1 MKNNLRHIATSVI
14 VVMAVL
20 FAYQTWWLVRMYR
33 SEVTKTENA
42 VRTALRTS
50 DFNEM
55 MTRLQRVRDEKS
67 GVGFTGDITVGAG
80 YGSGG
85 VLVSQ
90 ISTTQYEQDTLGRQ
104 VNGQMTGV
112 TKRVSQTT
120 SSVVQTDSLP
130 PKPERSEQESMFESL
145 DNMSVQMIRGMHTGI
160 DAIDGN
166 LNFGLLDSLLTV
178 SLKEAG
184 LDGRH
189 KIELITFA
197 DSLVNLNVTVVQKGE
212 PKILASLCTEG
223 YVPSDK
229 AVSFE
234 YIFDVQETAMYRLW
248 IEPVGKAVLKQMTG
262 ILVASVLILVVLVAV
277 FLYLIHIIRT
287 QKTLDEMKSDFTNNM
302 THELKT
308 PISVA
313 YAAND
318 ALLNFPEEDSPEQ
331 RRKYLEISQ
340 SQLEHLSGLVEQ
352 ILSMSMERRKGL
364 ALHRED
370 INLAALVNDIVEKQ
384 RMKAE
389 KDVTFTVD
397 IPSDFTVN
405 ADRMHLCN
413 ILNNLIDNAVKYSG
427 ETVEIHVAAEGNRL
441 TVSDNGIG
449 MSSSDLKHI
458 FEKFYRAHTGNLHD
472 VKGYGLG
479 LYYVHSIVEKHGW
492 NISVES
498 EPGTGTTFTVTNIG
512 DCRSS
517 RQ

>member
-1 MKNNLRHIATSVI
+1 MKNNLRHIATTVI
-14 VVMAVL
+14 VVLAVI

-33 SEVTKTENA
+33 SEVAKTESA

-55 MTRLQRVRDEKS
+55 MSRLQRARAEKAS
-67 GVGFTGDITVGAG
+67 IGLTGDIVVGTG
-80 YGSGG
+80 YGENGTR
-85 VLVSQ
+85 VSQ
-90 ISTTQYEQDTLGRQ
+90 ITTTQYERDTL
-104 VNGQMTGV
+104 TGNLLGSSSGI
-112 TKRVSQTT
+112 TKRTSQTT
-120 SSVVQTDSLP
+120 SSVVQTDRF
-130 PKPERSEQESMFESL
+130 PERDGGSDQDAAFESL

-166 LNFGLLDSLLTV
+166 LDFGLFDSLLVV

-189 KIELITFA
+189 KVELVTFA
-197 DSLVNLNVTVVQKGE
+197 DSLVNLNVTVVEKGE
-212 PKILASLCTEG
+212 PRVLAEICSEG
-223 YVPSDK
+223 YIPSDK
-229 AVSFE
+229 AISFE

-248 IEPVGKAVLKQMTG
+248 IEPVGKAVLKQMSG
-262 ILVASVLILVVLVAV
+262 ILTASVLILLVLTAV
-277 FLYLIHIIRT
+277 FLYLIHVIRT
-287 QKTLDEMKSDFTNNM
+287 QKSLDEMKSDFTNNM

-318 ALLNFPEEDSPEQ
+318 ALLNFPDEDSPEQ

-364 ALHRED
+364 VLHRDD
-370 INLAALVNDIVEKQ
+370 INLAALVDDIVEKH

-405 ADRMHLCN
+405 ADRMHLSN

-427 ETVEIHVAAEGNRL
+427 EKVAIHIAAEEDRL

-449 MSSSDLKHI
+449 MSQSDLKHI

-492 NISVES
+492 SISVES
-498 EPGTGTTFTVTNIG
+498 EPGKGTVFTLSF
-512 DCRSS
+512 RA
-517 RQ
+517 

>member
-1 MKNNLRHIATSVI
+1 MKNNLRHIATAVI
-14 VVMAVL
+14 VVMAVI

-33 SEVTKTENA
+33 SEVAKTESA

-55 MTRLQRVRDEKS
+55 MSRLQRARAEKAS
-67 GVGFTGDITVGAG
+67 IGLTGDIVVGAG
-80 YGSGG
+80 YGENGTR
-85 VLVSQ
+85 VSQ
-90 ISTTQYEQDTLGRQ
+90 ITTTQYERDTL
-104 VNGQMTGV
+104 TGNLLGSSSGI
-112 TKRVSQTT
+112 TKRTSQTT
-120 SSVVQTDSLP
+120 SSVVQTDRF
-130 PKPERSEQESMFESL
+130 PERDGGSDQDAAFESL

-166 LNFGLLDSLLTV
+166 LDFGLFDSLLVV

-189 KIELITFA
+189 KVELVTFA
-197 DSLVNLNVTVVQKGE
+197 DSLVNLNVTVVEKGE
-212 PKILASLCTEG
+212 PRVLAEICSEG
-223 YVPSDK
+223 YTPSDK
-229 AVSFE
+229 AISFE

-262 ILVASVLILVVLVAV
+262 ILVASVLILIVLVAV
-277 FLYLIHIIRT
+277 FLYLIHVIRT
-287 QKTLDEMKSDFTNNM
+287 QKSLDEMKSDFTNNM

-318 ALLNFPEEDSPEQ
+318 ALLNFLDEDSPEQ

-364 ALHRED
+364 VLHIED
-370 INLAALVNDIVEKQ
+370 INLAALVDDIVEKH
-384 RMKAE
+384 RMKAI
-389 KDVTFTVD
+389 KNVTFTVD

-405 ADRMHLCN
+405 ADRMHLSN

-427 ETVEIHVAAEGNRL
+427 EKVAIHIAAEEDRL

-449 MSSSDLKHI
+449 MSQSDLKHI

-492 NISVES
+492 SISVES
-498 EPGTGTTFTVTNIG
+498 EPGKGTSFTL
-512 DCRSS
+512 SL
-517 RQ
+517 

>member
-1 MKNNLRHIATSVI
+1 MKNNLRHIATAVI
-14 VVMAVL
+14 VVLAVI

-33 SEVTKTENA
+33 SEVAKTESA

-55 MTRLQRVRDEKS
+55 MSRLQRARAEKAS
-67 GVGFTGDITVGAG
+67 TGLTGDIVVGTG
-80 YGSGG
+80 YGENGTR
-85 VLVSQ
+85 VSQ
-90 ISTTQYEQDTLGRQ
+90 ITTTQYERDTL
-104 VNGQMTGV
+104 TGNLLGSSSGI
-112 TKRVSQTT
+112 TKRTSQTT
-120 SSVVQTDSLP
+120 SSVVQTDRF
-130 PKPERSEQESMFESL
+130 PERDGGSDQDAAFESL

-166 LNFGLLDSLLTV
+166 LDFGLFDSLLVV

-189 KIELITFA
+189 KVELVTFA
-197 DSLVNLNVTVVQKGE
+197 DSLVNLNVTVVEKGE
-212 PKILASLCTEG
+212 PRVLAEICSEG
-223 YVPSDK
+223 YTPSDK
-229 AVSFE
+229 AISFE

-262 ILVASVLILVVLVAV
+262 ILVASVLILIVLVAV
-277 FLYLIHIIRT
+277 FLYLIHVIRT
-287 QKTLDEMKSDFTNNM
+287 QKSLDEMKSDFTNNM

-318 ALLNFPEEDSPEQ
+318 ALLNFPDEDSPEQ

-364 ALHRED
+364 VLHRDD
-370 INLAALVNDIVEKQ
+370 INLAALVDDIVEKH

-405 ADRMHLCN
+405 ADRMHLSN

-427 ETVEIHVAAEGNRL
+427 EKVAIHVAADGNRL

-492 NISVES
+492 SISVES
-498 EPGTGTTFTVTNIG
+498 EPGKGTLFTLSF
-512 DCRSS
+512 RA
-517 RQ
+517 

>member
-1 MKNNLRHIATSVI
+1 MKNNLRHIATAVI
-14 VVMAVL
+14 VVMAVI

-33 SEVTKTENA
+33 SEVAKTESA

-55 MTRLQRVRDEKS
+55 MSRLQRARAEKAS
-67 GVGFTGDITVGAG
+67 TGLTGDIVVGTG
-80 YGSGG
+80 YGENGTR
-85 VLVSQ
+85 VSQ
-90 ISTTQYEQDTLGRQ
+90 ITTTQYERDTL
-104 VNGQMTGV
+104 TGNLLGSSSGI
-112 TKRVSQTT
+112 TKRTSQTT
-120 SSVVQTDSLP
+120 SSVVQTDRF
-130 PKPERSEQESMFESL
+130 PERDGGSDQDAAFESL

-166 LNFGLLDSLLTV
+166 LDFGLFDSLLVV

-189 KIELITFA
+189 KVELVTFA
-197 DSLVNLNVTVVQKGE
+197 DSLVNLNVTVVEKGE
-212 PKILASLCTEG
+212 PRVLAEICSEG
-223 YVPSDK
+223 YTPSDK
-229 AVSFE
+229 AISFE

-262 ILVASVLILVVLVAV
+262 ILVASVMILVVLVAV
-277 FLYLIHIIRT
+277 FLYLMHVIRT
-287 QKTLDEMKSDFTNNM
+287 QKSLDEMKSDFTNNM

-318 ALLNFPEEDSPEQ
+318 ALLNFPDEDSPEQ

-364 ALHRED
+364 VLHRDD
-370 INLAALVNDIVEKQ
+370 INLAALVDDIIEKH

-389 KDVTFTVD
+389 KDVVFTVD

-405 ADRMHLCN
+405 ADRMHLSN

-427 ETVEIHVAAEGNRL
+427 EKVAIHIATEGNSL

-449 MSSSDLKHI
+449 MSATDLKHI

-492 NISVES
+492 SITVQS
-498 EPGTGTTFTVTNIG
+498 EPGKGTSFTL
-512 DCRSS
+512 SL
-517 RQ
+517 

>member
-1 MKNNLRHIATSVI
+1 MKNNLKHIAVAVI
-14 VVMAVL
+14 IVMACL
-20 FAYQTWWLVRMYR
+20 FTYQSWWLVRMYR
-33 SEVTKTENA
+33 SEVAKTESA

-55 MTRLQRVRDEKS
+55 MSRLQRARAEKAS
-67 GVGFTGDITVGAG
+67 TGLTGDIVVGTG
-80 YGSGG
+80 YGENGTR
-85 VLVSQ
+85 VSQ
-90 ISTTQYEQDTLGRQ
+90 ITTTQYERDTL
-104 VNGQMTGV
+104 TGNLLGSSSGI
-112 TKRVSQTT
+112 TKRTSQTT
-120 SSVVQTDSLP
+120 SSVVQTDRF
-130 PKPERSEQESMFESL
+130 PERDGGSDQDAAFESL

-166 LNFGLLDSLLTV
+166 LDLGLFDSLLVV

-189 KIELITFA
+189 KVELVTFA
-197 DSLVNLNVTVVQKGE
+197 DSLVNLNVTVVEKGE
-212 PKILASLCTEG
+212 PRVLAEICSEG
-223 YVPSDK
+223 YTPSDK
-229 AVSFE
+229 AISFE

-262 ILVASVLILVVLVAV
+262 ILVASVLILIVLVAV
-277 FLYLIHIIRT
+277 FLYLIHVIRT
-287 QKTLDEMKSDFTNNM
+287 QKSLDEMKSDFTNNM

-318 ALLNFPEEDSPEQ
+318 ALLNFPDEDSPEQ

-364 ALHRED
+364 VLHRED
-370 INLAALVNDIVEKQ
+370 IDLAALVDDIIEKH

-389 KDVTFTVD
+389 KDVAFTVD

-405 ADRMHLCN
+405 ADRMHLSN

-427 ETVEIHVAAEGNRL
+427 ESVAINIAADGNRL

-449 MSSSDLKHI
+449 MSPSDLKHI
-458 FEKFYRAHTGNLHD
+458 FEKFYHAHTGNLHD

-492 NISVES
+492 SITVQS
-498 EPGTGTTFTVTNIG
+498 EPGKGTVFTIYG
-512 DCRSS
+512 L
-517 RQ
+517 

>member
-1 MKNNLRHIATSVI
+1 MKNNLRHIATAVI
-14 VVMAVL
+14 VVMAVI

-33 SEVTKTENA
+33 SEVAKTESA

-55 MTRLQRVRDEKS
+55 MSRLQRARAEKAS
-67 GVGFTGDITVGAG
+67 TGLTGDIVVGTG
-80 YGSGG
+80 YGENGTR
-85 VLVSQ
+85 VSQ
-90 ISTTQYEQDTLGRQ
+90 ITTTQYERDTL
-104 VNGQMTGV
+104 TGNLLGSSSGI
-112 TKRVSQTT
+112 TKRTSQTT
-120 SSVVQTDSLP
+120 SSVVQTDRF
-130 PKPERSEQESMFESL
+130 PERDGGSDQDAAFESL

-166 LNFGLLDSLLTV
+166 LDFGLFDSLLVV

-189 KIELITFA
+189 KVELVTFA
-197 DSLVNLNVTVVQKGE
+197 DSLVNLNVTVVEKGE
-212 PKILASLCTEG
+212 PRVLAEICSEG
-223 YVPSDK
+223 YTPSDK
-229 AVSFE
+229 AISFE

-248 IEPVGKAVLKQMTG
+248 IEPVGKAVLKQMSG
-262 ILVASVLILVVLVAV
+262 ILTASVLILLVLTAV
-277 FLYLIHIIRT
+277 FLYLIHVIRT
-287 QKTLDEMKSDFTNNM
+287 QKSLDEMKSDFTNNM

-318 ALLNFPEEDSPEQ
+318 SLLNFPDEDSPEQ

-364 ALHRED
+364 VLHRDD
-370 INLAALVNDIVEKQ
+370 INLAALVDDIIEKH

-389 KDVTFTVD
+389 KDVAFTVD

-405 ADRMHLCN
+405 ADRMHLSN

-427 ETVEIHVAAEGNRL
+427 EKVAIHIATDGNSL

-449 MSSSDLKHI
+449 ISPSDLKHI

-492 NISVES
+492 RISVES
-498 EPGTGTTFTVTNIG
+498 ELGKGTSFTL
-512 DCRSS
+512 SL
-517 RQ
+517 

>member
-1 MKNNLRHIATSVI
+1 MKNNLRHIATAVI
-14 VVMAVL
+14 VVMAVI

-33 SEVTKTENA
+33 SEVAKTESA

-55 MTRLQRVRDEKS
+55 MSRLQRARAEKAS
-67 GVGFTGDITVGAG
+67 IGLTGDIVVGTG
-80 YGSGG
+80 YGENGTR
-85 VLVSQ
+85 VSQ
-90 ISTTQYEQDTLGRQ
+90 ITTTQYERDTL
-104 VNGQMTGV
+104 TGNLLGSSSGI
-112 TKRVSQTT
+112 TKRTSQTT
-120 SSVVQTDSLP
+120 SSVVQTDRF
-130 PKPERSEQESMFESL
+130 PERDGGSDQDAAFESL

-166 LNFGLLDSLLTV
+166 LDFGLFDSLLVV

-189 KIELITFA
+189 KVELVTFA
-197 DSLVNLNVTVVQKGE
+197 DSLVNLNVTVVEKGE
-212 PKILASLCTEG
+212 PRVLAEICSEG
-223 YVPSDK
+223 YTPSDK
-229 AVSFE
+229 AISFE

-262 ILVASVLILVVLVAV
+262 ILVASVLILIVLIAV
-277 FLYLIHIIRT
+277 FLYLIHVIRT
-287 QKTLDEMKSDFTNNM
+287 QKSLDEMKSDFTNNM

-318 ALLNFPEEDSPEQ
+318 ALLNFLDEDSPEQ

-364 ALHRED
+364 VLHRED
-370 INLAALVNDIVEKQ
+370 INLAALVDDIVEKH

-389 KDVTFTVD
+389 KDVAFTVD

-405 ADRMHLCN
+405 ADRMHLSN
-413 ILNNLIDNAVKYSG
+413 IMNNLIDNAVKYSG
-427 ETVEIHVAAEGNRL
+427 EKVSINIAAEGNRL
-441 TVSDNGIG
+441 TISDNGIG
-449 MSSSDLKHI
+449 MSASVLMHI

-498 EPGTGTTFTVTNIG
+498 EPGKGTVFTICG
-512 DCRSS
+512 L
-517 RQ
+517 

>member
-1 MKNNLRHIATSVI
+1 MKNNLRHIATAVI
-14 VVMAVL
+14 VVMAVI

-33 SEVTKTENA
+33 SEVAKTESA

-55 MTRLQRVRDEKS
+55 MSRLQRARAEKAS
-67 GVGFTGDITVGAG
+67 IGLTGDIVVGTG
-80 YGSGG
+80 YGENGTR
-85 VLVSQ
+85 VSQ
-90 ISTTQYEQDTLGRQ
+90 ITTTQYERDTL
-104 VNGQMTGV
+104 TGNLLGSSSGI
-112 TKRVSQTT
+112 TKRTSQTT
-120 SSVVQTDSLP
+120 SSVVQTDRF
-130 PKPERSEQESMFESL
+130 PERDGGSDQDAAFESL

-166 LNFGLLDSLLTV
+166 LDFGLFDSLLVV

-189 KIELITFA
+189 KVELVTFA
-197 DSLVNLNVTVVQKGE
+197 DSLVNLNVTVVEKGE
-212 PKILASLCTEG
+212 PRVLAEICSEG
-223 YVPSDK
+223 YTPSDK
-229 AVSFE
+229 AISFE

-262 ILVASVLILVVLVAV
+262 ILVASVLILIVLVAV
-277 FLYLIHIIRT
+277 FLYLVHVIRT
-287 QKTLDEMKSDFTNNM
+287 QKSLDEMKSDFTNNM

-318 ALLNFPEEDSPEQ
+318 ALLNFPDEDSPEQ

-364 ALHRED
+364 VLHRDD
-370 INLAALVNDIVEKQ
+370 INLAALVDDIVEKH

-405 ADRMHLCN
+405 ADRMHLSN
-413 ILNNLIDNAVKYSG
+413 ILNNLIDNAVKYS
-427 ETVEIHVAAEGNRL
+427 VEKVSINIAAEGNRL

-449 MSSSDLKHI
+449 MSSSDLKHL

-498 EPGTGTTFTVTNIG
+498 EPGKGTSFTL
-512 DCRSS
+512 SL
-517 RQ
+517 

>member
-1 MKNNLRHIATSVI
+1 MKNNLKHIAVAVI
-14 VVMAVL
+14 VVMACL
-20 FAYQTWWLVRMYR
+20 FTYQSWWLIRMYR
-33 SEVTKTENA
+33 SEVAKTENA
-42 VRTALRTS
+42 VRTAIRNC
-50 DFNEM
+50 DFEEM
-55 MTRLQRVRDEKS
+55 ITRLQKAREEKS

-85 VLVSQ
+85 TVVSQ

-104 VNGQMTGV
+104 INGHITGV

-184 LDGRH
+184 LDGQH

-197 DSLVNLNVTVVQKGE
+197 DSLVNLNVTVVEKGE
-212 PKILASLCTEG
+212 PKVLASLCTDG
-223 YVPSDK
+223 YVPSDD
-229 AVSFE
+229 AISFE
-234 YIFDVQETAMYRLW
+234 YVFDVQETAMYRLW

-262 ILVASVLILVVLVAV
+262 ILVASVLILIVLVAV
-277 FLYLIHIIRT
+277 FLYLIHVIRT
-287 QKTLDEMKSDFTNNM
+287 QKSLDEMKSDFTNNM

-318 ALLNFPEEDSPEQ
+318 ALLNFPDEDSPEQ

-340 SQLEHLSGLVEQ
+340 NQLEHLSGLVEQ

-364 ALHRED
+364 VLRKEE
-370 INLAALVNDIVEKQ
+370 IYLADMVNDLTNKQ
-384 RMKAE
+384 KMRAE
-389 KDVTFTVD
+389 KPVTFDIEIVD
-397 IPSDFTVN
+397 GTIIN
-405 ADRMHLCN
+405 ADRMHLGN
-413 ILNNLIDNAVKYSG
+413 ILNNLIDNAIKYSG
-427 ETVEIHVAAEGNRL
+427 ETVAISIKATARQI
-441 TVSDNGIG
+441 SIKDNGIG
-449 MSSSDLKHI
+449 ISDSDIKHI
-458 FEKFYRAHTGNLHD
+458 FEKFYRAHTGNIHD

-479 LYYVHSIVEKHGW
+479 LYYVKSIVEKHGW
-492 NISVES
+492 IITAES
-498 EPGTGTTFTVTNIG
+498 EPGKGTTFTL
-512 DCRSS
+512 SL
-517 RQ
+517 

>member
-1 MKNNLRHIATSVI
+1 MKNNLRHIATAVI
-14 VVMAVL
+14 VVMAVI

-33 SEVTKTENA
+33 SEVAKTESA

-55 MTRLQRVRDEKS
+55 MSRLQRARAEKAS
-67 GVGFTGDITVGAG
+67 IGLTGDIVVGTG
-80 YGSGG
+80 YGENGTR
-85 VLVSQ
+85 VSQ
-90 ISTTQYEQDTLGRQ
+90 ITTTQYERDTL
-104 VNGQMTGV
+104 TGNLLGSSSGI
-112 TKRVSQTT
+112 TKRTSQTT
-120 SSVVQTDSLP
+120 SSVVQTDRF
-130 PKPERSEQESMFESL
+130 PERDGGSDQDAAFESL

-166 LNFGLLDSLLTV
+166 LDFGLFDSLLVV

-189 KIELITFA
+189 KVELVTFA
-197 DSLVNLNVTVVQKGE
+197 DSLVNLNVTVVEKGE
-212 PKILASLCTEG
+212 PRVLAEICSEG
-223 YVPSDK
+223 YTPSDK
-229 AVSFE
+229 AISFE

-262 ILVASVLILVVLVAV
+262 ILVASVLILIVLVAV
-277 FLYLIHIIRT
+277 FLYLIHVIRT
-287 QKTLDEMKSDFTNNM
+287 QKSLDEMKSDFTNNM

-318 ALLNFPEEDSPEQ
+318 ALLNFPDEDSPEQ

-364 ALHRED
+364 VLHRED
-370 INLAALVNDIVEKQ
+370 INLAALVDDIVEKH
-384 RMKAE
+384 RMKAI
-389 KDVTFTVD
+389 KNVTFTVD

-405 ADRMHLCN
+405 ADRMHLSN

-427 ETVEIHVAAEGNRL
+427 EKVSINIAAEGNRL
-441 TVSDNGIG
+441 TISDNGIG
-449 MSSSDLKHI
+449 MSASDLKHI

-492 NISVES
+492 SISVES
-498 EPGTGTTFTVTNIG
+498 EPGKGTVFTVTNIG

>member
-1 MKNNLRHIATSVI
+1 MKNNLKHIAVAVI
-14 VVMAVL
+14 IVMACL
-20 FAYQTWWLVRMYR
+20 FTYQSWWLIRMYR
-33 SEVTKTENA
+33 SEVAKTENA
-42 VRTALRTS
+42 VRTVLRNC
-50 DFNEM
+50 DFEEM
-55 MTRLQRVRDEKS
+55 ITRLQKAREEKS

-85 VLVSQ
+85 TVVSQ

-104 VNGQMTGV
+104 INGHMTGV
-112 TKRVSQTT
+112 TKRISQTT

-130 PKPERSEQESMFESL
+130 QRPENSEQESMFESL
-145 DNMSVQMIRGMHTGI
+145 DNMSLQMIRGMHTGI

-178 SLKEAG
+178 SLKETG

-197 DSLVNLNVTVVQKGE
+197 DSLVNFNVTVVEKGE
-212 PKILASLCTEG
+212 PRVLASLCSDG
-223 YVPSDK
+223 YEPSNK

-248 IEPVGKAVLKQMTG
+248 IEPIGEAVLQQMTG
-262 ILVASVLILVVLVAV
+262 ILAASVLILLILVAV
-277 FLYLIHIIRT
+277 FWYLIHIIRT

-340 SQLEHLSGLVEQ
+340 NQLEHLSGLVEQ

-364 ALHRED
+364 VLRKED
-370 INLAALVNDIVEKQ
+370 ICLADMVADLTNKQKMKSEKPVIFDVEIVEG
-384 RMKAE
+384 
-389 KDVTFTVD
+389 TT
-397 IPSDFTVN
+397 IN
-405 ADRMHLCN
+405 ADRMHLGN
-413 ILNNLIDNAVKYSG
+413 ILNNLIDNAIKYSG
-427 ETVEIHVAAEGNRL
+427 EAVTISIKADERHI
-441 TVSDNGIG
+441 SIKDNGIG
-449 MSSSDLKHI
+449 ISEADLKHI
-458 FEKFYRAHTGNLHD
+458 FEKFYRAHTGNIHD

-479 LYYVHSIVEKHGW
+479 LYYVKSIVEKHGW
-492 NISVES
+492 TITAES
-498 EPGTGTTFTVTNIG
+498 EPGKGTRFTLSI
-512 DCRSS
+512 
-517 RQ
+517 

>member
-1 MKNNLRHIATSVI
+1 MKNNLRHIATAVI
-14 VVMAVL
+14 VVMAVI

-33 SEVTKTENA
+33 SEVAKTESA

-55 MTRLQRVRDEKS
+55 MSRLQRARAEKAS
-67 GVGFTGDITVGAG
+67 IGLTGDIVVGTG
-80 YGSGG
+80 YGENGTR
-85 VLVSQ
+85 VSQ
-90 ISTTQYEQDTLGRQ
+90 ITTTQYERDTL
-104 VNGQMTGV
+104 TGNLLGSSSGI
-112 TKRVSQTT
+112 TKRTSQTT
-120 SSVVQTDSLP
+120 SSVVQTDRF
-130 PKPERSEQESMFESL
+130 PERDGGSDQDAAFESL

-166 LNFGLLDSLLTV
+166 LDFGLFDSLLVV

-189 KIELITFA
+189 KVELVTFA
-197 DSLVNLNVTVVQKGE
+197 DSLVNLNVTVVEKGE
-212 PKILASLCTEG
+212 PRVLAEICSEG
-223 YVPSDK
+223 YTPSDK
-229 AVSFE
+229 AISFE

-262 ILVASVLILVVLVAV
+262 ILVASVLILIVLVAV
-277 FLYLIHIIRT
+277 FLYLIHVIRT
-287 QKTLDEMKSDFTNNM
+287 QKSLDEMKSDFTNNM

-318 ALLNFPEEDSPEQ
+318 ALLNFLDEDSPEQ

-364 ALHRED
+364 VLHRED
-370 INLAALVNDIVEKQ
+370 IDLAALVDDIVEKH

-405 ADRMHLCN
+405 ADRMHLSN

-427 ETVEIHVAAEGNRL
+427 EKVAIHIAAEEDRL

-449 MSSSDLKHI
+449 MSQSDLKHI

-498 EPGTGTTFTVTNIG
+498 EPGKGTSFTL
-512 DCRSS
+512 SL
-517 RQ
+517 

>member
-1 MKNNLRHIATSVI
+1 MKNNLRHIATAVI
-14 VVMAVL
+14 VVMAVI

-33 SEVTKTENA
+33 SEVAKTESA

-55 MTRLQRVRDEKS
+55 MSRLQRARAEKAS
-67 GVGFTGDITVGAG
+67 IGLTGDIVVGTG
-80 YGSGG
+80 YGENGTR
-85 VLVSQ
+85 VSQ
-90 ISTTQYEQDTLGRQ
+90 ITTTQYERDTL
-104 VNGQMTGV
+104 TGNLLGSSSGI
-112 TKRVSQTT
+112 TKRTSQTT
-120 SSVVQTDSLP
+120 SSVVQTDRF
-130 PKPERSEQESMFESL
+130 PERDGGSDQDAAFESL

-166 LNFGLLDSLLTV
+166 LDFGLFDSLLVV

-189 KIELITFA
+189 KVELVTFA
-197 DSLVNLNVTVVQKGE
+197 DSLVNLNVTVVEKGE
-212 PKILASLCTEG
+212 PRVLAEICSEG
-223 YVPSDK
+223 YTPSDK
-229 AVSFE
+229 AISFE

-262 ILVASVLILVVLVAV
+262 ILVASVLILIVLVAV
-277 FLYLIHIIRT
+277 FLYLIHVIRT
-287 QKTLDEMKSDFTNNM
+287 QKSLDEMKSDFTNNM

-318 ALLNFPEEDSPEQ
+318 ALLNFPDEDAPEQ

-364 ALHRED
+364 VLHRDD
-370 INLAALVNDIVEKQ
+370 INLAALVDDIVEKH

-405 ADRMHLCN
+405 ADRMHLSN

-427 ETVEIHVAAEGNRL
+427 EKVAIHVAADGNRL

-492 NISVES
+492 SISVES
-498 EPGTGTTFTVTNIG
+498 EPGKGTVFTLSF
-512 DCRSS
+512 RA
-517 RQ
+517 